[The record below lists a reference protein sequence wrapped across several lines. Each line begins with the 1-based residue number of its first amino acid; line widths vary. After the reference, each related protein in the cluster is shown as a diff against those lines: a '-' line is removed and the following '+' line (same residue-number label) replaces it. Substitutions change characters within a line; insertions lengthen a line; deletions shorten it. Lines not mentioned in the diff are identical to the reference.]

1 MGKPSNS
8 QYYWDNGMRV
18 NISRGKIESSMSRFY
33 KHGTRR
39 DFDFTI
45 TDRQAEFANK
55 KQADDMAM
63 NESLRKLQDL
73 FKE

>member
-18 NISRGKIESSMSRFY
+18 NVSRGKMESSMSRFY

-45 TDRQAEFANK
+45 VDRQAEFAIK
-55 KQADDMAM
+55 KQTENMQM
-63 NESLRKLQDL
+63 NDALRKLQDL
-73 FKE
+73 FED